1 MDLQNHYHKL
11 FITLI
16 LLTFSTPTFAHEMWI
31 EPLVASAKS
40 KTKITA
46 HLRVGQDF
54 NGEAMYYL
62 PRNLQKLGISD
73 ATGDRKIVRVIGD
86 FPIFEQTP
94 KSDGLQILYYLSRA
108 TKITYKTSE
117 KFQKFLQNVGLDWVY
132 DAHKKAGFPKANFS
146 ETYIRYAKALMNR
159 GTPSGQDKKIG
170 LLFEIIAQ
178 ENPYQ
183 LKLKDGSGQLR
194 VQLIWQ
200 DKPLAKAQISIFE
213 KPATNVNTTD
223 SSGQQ
228 DYQDSTLTKLR
239 TDADGFLL
247 VPVKANKSYMLNSV
261 QITRGNSDTDV
272 IWNSHWASLTFT
284 ILP

>member
-11 FITLI
+11 FIILI
-16 LLTFSTPTFAHEMWI
+16 SLALSAPAYAHEMWI
-31 EPLVASAKS
+31 EPLEASAKA

-86 FPIFEQTP
+86 FPVFEQSP

-117 KFQKFLQNVGLDWVY
+117 KFQKFLQNVGLDWVFG
-132 DAHKKAGFPKANFS
+132 AHQKAGFPNANFS
-146 ETYIRYAKALMNR
+146 ETYVRYAKALMNR

-170 LLFEIIAQ
+170 LMFEIIAQ

-213 KPATNVNTTD
+213 KPLINVATTD
-223 SSGQQ
+223 NSDQQ

-239 TDADGFLL
+239 TNANGFLL
-247 VPVKANKSYMLNSV
+247 IPVKANKTYMLNSV
-261 QITRGNSDTDV
+261 QMTRGNSDTDV
-272 IWNSHWASLTFT
+272 IWNSHWASLTFS